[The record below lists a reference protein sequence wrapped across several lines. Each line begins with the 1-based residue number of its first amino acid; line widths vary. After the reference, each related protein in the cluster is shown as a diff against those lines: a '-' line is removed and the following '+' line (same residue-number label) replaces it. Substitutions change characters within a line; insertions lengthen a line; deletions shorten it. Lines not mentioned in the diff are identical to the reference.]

1 MPINTYLAD
10 DSQHMQSVM
19 LKSYRLLPN
28 SMKVV
33 RLPAIHHDGNAVI
46 VSGSLGSML
55 IDAGTSWYQSLQV
68 ERIRGQ
74 IGDNNLGRIVLT
86 SRRYPCAGAA
96 KHISESFGGVPV
108 HIHHEG
114 QAALETGDFFT
125 TWANRFD
132 SDMPATQTIAIDDG
146 ELFAL
151 GDGDVKAMSLPGHAP
166 EGMGYFIPHLS
177 TLVVGPLV
185 PRADRPTRWDLPG
198 GSLID
203 LISSFESMKR
213 LQLTSLV
220 PMQGPA
226 IRGKKH
232 VKEVLD
238 RHLKFFKEAAKSEG
252 KPPKSW
258 PRPAATALWL
268 TPIAPWPLEEQ
279 ESV

>member
-1 MPINTYLAD
+1 
-10 DSQHMQSVM
+10 M
-19 LKSYRLLPN
+19 LKTYRHLHDD
-28 SMKVV
+28 MKVV

-46 VSGSLGSML
+46 VSGSLGSLL

-74 IGDNNLGRIVLT
+74 LGDGRLDRIVLT
-86 SRRYPCAGAA
+86 TRRYPCSGGA
-96 KHISESFGGVPV
+96 KHISESFGDIPI

-132 SDMPATQTIAIDDG
+132 SDMPPTKTIPMDDG
-146 ELFAL
+146 EIFAL
-151 GDGDVKAMSLPGHAP
+151 GDGDVKAISLPGHAP
-166 EGMGYFIPHLS
+166 EGMGYFLPHLA
-177 TLVVGPLV
+177 TLVVGPLM

-198 GSLID
+198 GSLIE
-203 LISSFESMKR
+203 LIRSFESMKR

-232 VKEVLD
+232 VNEVLN
-238 RHLKFFKEAAKSEG
+238 RHLRFFKEAVENEG

-258 PRPAATALWL
+258 HRPAPTALWL
-268 TPIAPWPLEEQ
+268 TPISPWPLEEK